1 MSDNPNVLLI
11 STDHWPN
18 SLLGVSGHP
27 TIQTPTLD
35 SLARAGT
42 RFTRGYSEC
51 PVCVPAR
58 KTLMTGTTTRT
69 HKDRVFNDKK
79 GINGLP
85 TVAQTFRDAGYQ
97 AYAVGKLHVYPQR
110 DRIGF
115 DDVMLGE
122 EGRTQY
128 GVIDDYE
135 LFLGDKGYAGQQFA
149 HGMCNNDYLN
159 RPWHLPEDCH
169 VTNWSTHQMVRYIKR
184 RDPTRPSFWYLSYCH
199 PHPPLAPL
207 QCYMDMYRNV
217 DIEMPYH
224 GEWSKEFDNLP
235 LPLKSRQMQDSL
247 YNEDLIRSARQA
259 FYALCTH
266 IDHQLRLVIGTLREE
281 GLLNDT
287 IILFTSDHGDM
298 LGNHKMWAKRL
309 YYEDSTNVPM
319 ILVGKAGDD
328 RVGHNRV
335 DNRLVGWQ
343 DVMPTLLHLAGV
355 DIPDTVDG
363 MPMVGDNKREW
374 LYGEVGEGG
383 TATRMIHEGR
393 YKLIYYGTGN
403 YRQLFDLE
411 EDPRELNDLSNS
423 PEHATIL
430 DRLTE
435 ILIGELYGNDL
446 KWIEDGNLSVYQM
459 VSTVHQQIETY
470 RDNVEFTGHNPHLQV
485 DRNLLTIL
493 IKYVLS

>member
-1 MSDNPNVLLI
+1 
-11 STDHWPN
+11 
-18 SLLGVSGHP
+18 
-27 TIQTPTLD
+27 
-35 SLARAGT
+35 
-42 RFTRGYSEC
+42 
-51 PVCVPAR
+51 
-58 KTLMTGTTTRT
+58 
-69 HKDRVFNDKK
+69 
-79 GINGLP
+79 
-85 TVAQTFRDAGYQ
+85 
-97 AYAVGKLHVYPQR
+97 
-110 DRIGF
+110 
-115 DDVMLGE
+115 
-122 EGRTQY
+122 
-128 GVIDDYE
+128 
-135 LFLGDKGYAGQQFA
+135 
-149 HGMCNNDYLN
+149 
-159 RPWHLPEDCH
+159 
-169 VTNWSTHQMVRYIKR
+169 MVRYIKR

-224 GEWSKEFDNLP
+224 GEWSKDFDNLP

-328 RVGHNRV
+328 RVGHNKV

-355 DIPDTVDG
+355 DMPDTVEG
-363 MPMVGDNKREW
+363 IPMVGDNKREW

-411 EDPRELNDLSNS
+411 EDPRELNDLSDS
-423 PEHATIL
+423 PRHADIL

-435 ILIGELYGNDL
+435 LLIRELYGNDL
-446 KWIEDGNLSVYQM
+446 KWIEDGKLVGLPDGEYRPSANRNLSGQRGIHWPQSP
-459 VSTVHQQIETY
+459 STG
-470 RDNVEFTGHNPHLQV
+470 R
-485 DRNLLTIL
+485 
-493 IKYVLS
+493 